1 MTIGMQKLT
10 LWMISLALLS
20 ACDAMER
27 DGPLRARLAEATFT
41 TTSYNYTPYGL
52 YSIAFK
58 ASGRP
63 FNIDEAASGG
73 SVLLRDASLAT
84 LDTGDKIP
92 FTSGNCCIIWDRPLD
107 QPLRVKVVWNV
118 VIDPDYYDGK
128 SSVDYDERTS
138 TESAPGTRWC
148 EAVIDIA
155 PSKDAARPDAV
166 VLDFFQGWQR
176 AGAAGVG
183 QIVRAAFGTRGC
195 GACGQSARG
204 PVLQTIN
211 PQPLVWHTAQS
222 APGMKRDFIGDS
234 RIGPAPTGLTIAL
247 IMRGRAKAIG
257 LAVLAEIA

>member
-1 MTIGMQKLT
+1 MRRAKANAGTIGMQKLT
-10 LWMISLALLS
+10 LWMILLALLS
-20 ACDAMER
+20 ACDAKER

-118 VIDPDYYDGK
+118 VIDPDYYDNK

-166 VLDFFQGWQR
+166 VLHFFKDGS
-176 AGAAGVG
+176 VLG
-183 QIVRAAFGTRGC
+183 QLASAKSDGPL
-195 GACGQSARG
+195 SAREVAAHAASLPEG
-204 PVLQTIN
+204 QFCKQEIRN
-211 PQPLVWHTAQS
+211 PLYGIPR
-222 APGMKRDFIGDS
+222 APHR
-234 RIGPAPTGLTIAL
+234 
-247 IMRGRAKAIG
+247 
-257 LAVLAEIA
+257 E